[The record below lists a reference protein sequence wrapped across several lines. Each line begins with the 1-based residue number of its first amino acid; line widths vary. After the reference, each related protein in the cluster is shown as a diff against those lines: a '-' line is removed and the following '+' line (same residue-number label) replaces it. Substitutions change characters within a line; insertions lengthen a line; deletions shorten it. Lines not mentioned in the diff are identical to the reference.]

1 MFSNQNIVCAVEFGS
16 SKICVLI
23 GQLEVNGKVKLLG
36 YEAVPSAN
44 AVVKGEISDMKRAV
58 DALRKAFDNA
68 ERKSNCDLSHCRVI
82 TVVVTGGGI
91 DSTQETAGITV
102 NTPNGIVTENEK
114 RAVTEGARNLAL
126 TNGKE
131 IINLCPS
138 CFTIDKRRV
147 SEPCGQSGKYLEAD
161 VHVVSANC
169 RRLNPFIQALRETGF
184 EDVDI
189 EPVFAPLADV
199 NGSVDDETHEPGF
212 ILLDIGAGTTEY
224 LLNIDEGIRA
234 SGVVRVGMEHAA
246 NDLAIGLSLP
256 IDQCRRFFTS
266 GTLAEAIRSKQEF
279 IEVPVRPRH
288 VRKIPVSSCESIVDA
303 RLHELMSIVYSKV
316 SANFNLNTLGAGGLL
331 TGGGALYAPVKD
343 IFSSVFDI
351 SCRTVVPRNT
361 HCGALENPRFSSV
374 WGALTLAPDFVDYP
388 VQDSKLQQF
397 LKFFNRDRRG

>member
-1 MFSNQNIVCAVEFGS
+1 MFSNQNIVCSVEFGT
-16 SKICVLI
+16 SKICVLV
-23 GQLEVNGKVKLLG
+23 GQLENNGKVKLLG
-36 YEAVPSAN
+36 YEVVPSAN
-44 AVVKGEISDMKRAV
+44 AVIKGEISDMKRV
-58 DALRKAFDNA
+58 VEILHKAFDSV
-68 ERKSNCDLSHCRVI
+68 EKKSNCDLARCSVI

-91 DSTQETAGITV
+91 DSTQETAGVTV

-138 CFTIDKRRV
+138 SFTLDQRRV

-189 EPVFAPLADV
+189 EPVFTPLADV
-199 NGSVDDETHEPGF
+199 NGAVDDDAHEPGF

-224 LLNIDEGIRA
+224 LLNIDEGIRC
-234 SGVVRVGMEHAA
+234 SGVIRVGMEHVA

-256 IDQCRRFFTS
+256 IDQCRRFLTE
-266 GTLAEAIRSKQEF
+266 GVLMNAIRSEQEF
-279 IEVPVRPRH
+279 IEVQARPRY
-288 VRKIPVSSCESIVDA
+288 VRKIPVSSCEAIADA
-303 RLHELMSIVYSKV
+303 RLRELITIVHNKV
-316 SANFNLNTLGAGGLL
+316 AANGNLNTLGAGGLL

-343 IFSSVFDI
+343 IFTSVFDI

-361 HCGALENPRFSSV
+361 HCGALEDPRFSAV
-374 WGALTLAPDFVDYP
+374 WGALTLAPDFVETP
-388 VQDSKLQQF
+388 VRESKIQEF
-397 LKFFNRDRRG
+397 LKRFNWRNKG

>member
-1 MFSNQNIVCAVEFGS
+1 MFNNQNIVCSVEFGS

-23 GQLEVNGKVKLLG
+23 GELEDTGKVKLLG
-36 YEAVPSAN
+36 YDAVSSAN
-44 AVVKGEISDMKRAV
+44 TVVKGEISDMKRVV

-68 ERKSNCDLSHCRVI
+68 ERKSNCDLSRCCLI

-91 DSTQETAGITV
+91 DSTQQNAGITV

-126 TNGKE
+126 TNGRE

-138 CFTIDKRRV
+138 CFTLDQRRV

-161 VHVVSANC
+161 VHVVSVNC

-199 NGSVDDETHEPGF
+199 RGAVEDDANEPGF

-224 LLNIDEGIRA
+224 LLNVDGGVRS
-234 SGVVRVGMEHAA
+234 SGVVRVGMDHAA

-256 IDQCRRFFTS
+256 IDQCRRFFTA
-266 GTLAEAIRSKQEF
+266 GILAEAIRSKQEF
-279 IEVPVRPRH
+279 IEVPVRSRH
-288 VRKIPVSSCESIVDA
+288 IRKIPVSSCESIVDA
-303 RLHELMSIVYSKV
+303 RLHELITLVHSKV
-316 SANFNLNTLGAGGLL
+316 SGNGSLNALGAGGLL
-331 TGGGALYAPVKD
+331 TGGGALYGPVKD
-343 IFSSVFDI
+343 IFTSVFDV

-361 HCGALENPRFSSV
+361 RCGALEDPRFSAV
-374 WGALTLAPDFVDYP
+374 WGALTLAPDFVEIP
-388 VQDSKLQQF
+388 VCDSKLQQF
-397 LKFFNRDRRG
+397 LKFFNRKNRG

>member
-1 MFSNQNIVCAVEFGS
+1 MFSNQNIVCSVEFGT
-16 SKICVLI
+16 SKICVLV
-23 GQLEVNGKVKLLG
+23 GELEADGKVRLLG

-44 AVVKGEISDMKRAV
+44 TVIKGEISDMKRV
-58 DALRKAFDNA
+58 VGILHRAFDNA
-68 ERKSNCDLSHCRVI
+68 EKKSSCDLSRCSVI

-91 DSTQETAGITV
+91 DSTQETAGVTV

-126 TNGKE
+126 TSGKE

-138 CFTIDKRRV
+138 SFTLDQRRV
-147 SEPCGQSGKYLEAD
+147 SEPCGQSGKYLAAD
-161 VHVVSANC
+161 VHVVSANS

-199 NGSVDDETHEPGF
+199 NGAVDDDAQEPGF

-246 NDLAIGLSLP
+246 NDLAIGLSLS
-256 IDQCRRFFTS
+256 IDQCRRFFTD
-266 GTLAEAIRSKQEF
+266 GILMNAIRNEQEF
-279 IEVPVRPRH
+279 IEVQVRPRH
-288 VRKIPVSSCESIVDA
+288 IRKIPVSSCEAIVDA
-303 RLHELMSIVYSKV
+303 RLRELISVVHSKV
-316 SANFNLNTLGAGGLL
+316 SANGNLNTLGAGGLL

-343 IFSSVFDI
+343 IFTSVFDI
-351 SCRTVVPRNT
+351 SCRTVAPRNT
-361 HCGALENPRFSSV
+361 RFGALENPRFSAV
-374 WGALTLAPDFVDYP
+374 WGALTLAPDFVETP
-388 VQDSKLQQF
+388 ARNSRIQEF
-397 LKFFNRDRRG
+397 LKRFSWGSRG